1 MDETCC
7 DLRGDRCGA
16 GRRGRRG
23 RGGNGCA
30 HPPPARAPATRGRRQ
45 RHFRAAGGRQ
55 AQPHQPDGPLRTGY
69 LSAGRPAARGCAAA
83 SSTCRPPT
91 DQLHRR
97 RGRRPLSR
105 MSRARSATSSIDAI
119 RRRPSASAPSLTFGG
134 TNLGGSATFRRH
146 QDAGALPDTTCCAA
160 TPTSRRPRRARSRSR
175 TCRRQLRDLLHDP
188 RRLQMFK
195 DITVN

>member
-45 RHFRAAGGRQ
+45 RHLRTAGARQ

-69 LSAGRPAARGCAAA
+69 LSAGRPAAPGCAAA
-83 SSTCRPPT
+83 SSTCRLPT
-91 DQLHRR
+91 IGCSVAGDAAGANVTGTLSDYAIALSARLGRSGAHAHASAAPTR
-97 RGRRPLSR
+97 RG
-105 MSRARSATSSIDAI
+105 
-119 RRRPSASAPSLTFGG
+119 
-134 TNLGGSATFRRH
+134 
-146 QDAGALPDTTCCAA
+146 
-160 TPTSRRPRRARSRSR
+160 PTSTTWRSSARTRPAAVRHARPHAGEAEHVHGHEPAA
-175 TCRRQLRDLLHDP
+175 RQLPARMHDP
-188 RRLQMFK
+188 RRLRHDKAF
-195 DITVN
+195 TVN